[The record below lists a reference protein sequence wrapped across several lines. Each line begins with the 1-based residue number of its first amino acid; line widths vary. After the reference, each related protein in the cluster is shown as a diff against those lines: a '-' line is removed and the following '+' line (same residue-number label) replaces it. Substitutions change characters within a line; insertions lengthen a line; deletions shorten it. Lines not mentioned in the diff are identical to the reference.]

1 MKVVVQG
8 LWHLG
13 LVTAACMSEAG
24 YEVVGID
31 DDPLVVSELRN
42 GKPSISEPGLTELI
56 CKSTVTGKLQFTTNY
71 RDALEGSL
79 VLWVAFDTPVNDS
92 DEADCD
98 FVHSR
103 VIELMPFITKG
114 TLIIISSQLPVG
126 SVARLED
133 YALKFWPQK
142 ELIFA
147 CIPENLRLG
156 QALKVFKEPDRLI
169 AGVRSNETKNIIQAL
184 MSPFDMKIEWM
195 SIESAEMTKHS
206 INAFLAASITFANEI
221 ALICEKVGADAIEVA
236 RGLKTESR
244 IGPAAY
250 LSPGAPYAGGT
261 LARDI
266 KFLSDIGL
274 EKKISIPVLSSVQ
287 KSNDEHKKWIQN
299 KLRELFPEFKKLT
312 VALWGLTYKPGT
324 DTLRRSLSVEL
335 CEWLTS
341 SGVDVRVFDP
351 VINNLPQDL
360 IDMHVVNCQDALDAV
375 KSSNVLV
382 IGTNWP
388 QFIQDASFLKSTQT
402 RDLIVIDATGFLRE
416 VLIDAS
422 IKYISVGHLQLRKLR
437 NDE

>member
-1 MKVVVQG
+1 
-8 LWHLG
+8 
-13 LVTAACMSEAG
+13 
-24 YEVVGID
+24 
-31 DDPLVVSELRN
+31 
-42 GKPSISEPGLTELI
+42 
-56 CKSTVTGKLQFTTNY
+56 
-71 RDALEGSL
+71 
-79 VLWVAFDTPVNDS
+79 
-92 DEADCD
+92 
-98 FVHSR
+98 
-103 VIELMPFITKG
+103 
-114 TLIIISSQLPVG
+114 LIIISSQLPVG
-126 SVARLED
+126 SVAGLED
-133 YALKFWPQK
+133 YALNFWPDK